1 MDNYEMELIR
11 HHVGKALK
19 ETDEID
25 CTEMD
30 TQDIELAL
38 WAATGDISHGMCI
51 THPSTHDEYE
61 YHPEAQEHDEDGG
74 VI

>member
-1 MDNYEMELIR
+1 MDNYDMELIR

-30 TQDIELAL
+30 REDIELAL
-38 WAATGDISHGMCI
+38 WAATGEISNGMYM
-51 THPSTHDEYE
+51 THPSTHDEYK
-61 YHPEAQEHDEDGG
+61 YHTKAEKHRDE
-74 VI
+74 I